1 MKRHIM
7 IGIVVL
13 LLGAGC
19 YCGYRYYDDVIRP
32 EQEIAAAD
40 DAQNELFLQVKPSVS
55 VNVPVT
61 ESIQESEAQ
70 AALTTETAENL
81 LAPAEEINEHTTAW
95 LTIPGTHID
104 YPVVQGDDND
114 FYLHHGF
121 DGQLNQELGCPFLDY
136 RCNADFSGFNSI
148 VYAHHMTKQRMFAD
162 IALFKDESF
171 FSSHGYGTLILN
183 DEVHTVQF
191 FAYLNVYPTA
201 PAYHAVFVMDSEKQ
215 EYLEYIEETA
225 DYCLYS
231 TDELLDMYS
240 TDEDDRDDK
249 DDRDDS
255 FDNLHLLLLSTC
267 TYEFDDARGIL
278 VGVIE

>member
-1 MKRHIM
+1 MKKA
-7 IGIVVL
+7 VL
-13 LLGAGC
+13 LCVTVALIAAGG
-19 YCGYRYYDDVIRP
+19 YCFYRYYQSDVLP
-32 EQEIAAAD
+32 EKQLDEAD
-40 DAQNELFLQVKPSVS
+40 EKQLELFERVKPSIPD
-55 VNVPVT
+55 NN
-61 ESIQESEAQ
+61 
-70 AALTTETAENL
+70 TADDSSTDDNNL
-81 LAPAEEINEHTTAW
+81 LEAAEEVNDAIVAW

-104 YPVVQGDDND
+104 YPVCQAEDND
-114 FYLHHGF
+114 FYLHNGF
-121 DGQLNQELGCPFLDY
+121 NGQYNYELGCPFLDY
-136 RCNADFSGFNSI
+136 RCEADFSGFNSI

-162 IALFKDESF
+162 INLFKDEAF
-171 FSSHGYGTLILN
+171 FNGHNTGQLILN
-183 DEVHTVQF
+183 NDVHTVQF

-240 TDEDDRDDK
+240 TDEDDRDDR
-249 DDRDDS
+249 DDRDG